1 MSNRKKLISLA
12 PRKPRPASA
21 DLPMPTLKEFW
32 EALQQAKNGGAELP
46 ASARAGS
53 GCVLSSGRL
62 YGSGSGRLYGSGSGR
77 LYGSGSGSRYGSG
90 SGSGEDTAGYGV
102 DLVAPTDHFSAER
115 IMTIMRDLC
124 AKEAKQKK

>member
-32 EALQQAKNGGAELP
+32 EALQQAKNDGAELP
-46 ASARAGS
+46 TSARAGS
-53 GCVLSSGRL
+53 GYVLSSGRL

-77 LYGSGSGSRYGSG
+77 RYGSSSG
-90 SGSGEDTAGYGV
+90 SGSGEETAGYGV
-102 DLVAPTDHFSAER
+102 DLVAPADHFSAER

-124 AKEAKQKK
+124 AKESAQKK

>member
-1 MSNRKKLISLA
+1 MSNRKKLIPLA

-32 EALQQAKNGGAELP
+32 EALQQAKNDGAELP
-46 ASARAGS
+46 TSARAGS
-53 GCVLSSGRL
+53 GYVLSSGRL

-77 LYGSGSGSRYGSG
+77 RYGSG
-90 SGSGEDTAGYGV
+90 SGSGEETAGYGV
-102 DLVAPTDHFSAER
+102 DLVAPADHFSAER

-124 AKEAKQKK
+124 AKESAQKK